1 MESEH
6 ISLVRV
12 GQTEDGLVTYLVELP
27 LEELPAVRGRDLEAA
42 WDAARSAA
50 ISGRFGLPRGFR
62 FRRQDGS
69 VTDLALADRDARCWA
84 GAVDGTIGMHNS
96 YGLSLCLRLLALV
109 ELLAR
114 VAWATRFFRF
124 GRDGACLDP
133 SLLRTAAS
141 LPLTAEARFDEQHFL
156 HQLATHLSLDRPFER
171 PRLTGAS
178 A

>member
-156 HQLATHLSLDRPFER
+156 RQLATHLSLDRPFEL